1 MNILAIETSTEAC
14 AIGLSTKGRHYTRFE
29 LTPRRH
35 TECVLPWSDELLSQA
50 ALAKTDLQAI
60 AVGIG
65 PGAFT
70 GVRLGLSL
78 AQGMALALGV
88 PLLPLPT
95 LGIIAQAQTHEGP
108 IAVLMDARM
117 GECYVGFYQK
127 QNGVAHELISPALLK
142 PDAIKLP
149 FEGEWIGVG
158 SAFSAY
164 PEQLPQALRNAMR
177 CIDAEALPQPEAM
190 LQMAEQAFTKG
201 AALPPEHVEPIY
213 LRNNVAQTI
222 AERTGHPPVVG
233 DNRIS

>member
-14 AIGLSTKGRHYTRFE
+14 AVGLSANGAHFTRFE

-35 TECVLPWSDELLSQA
+35 TESVLPWCDELLAQA
-50 ALAKTDLQAI
+50 GIGKANLNAI
-60 AVGIG
+60 AAGIG

-78 AQGMALALGV
+78 AQGMALALG
-88 PLLPLPT
+88 LPLIPLST
-95 LGIIAQAQTHEGP
+95 LAIIAQAQHHDGP

-127 QNGVAHELISPALLK
+127 QNGVAHELVSPALLK
-142 PDAIKLP
+142 PEAIQLP

-164 PEQLPQALRNAMR
+164 TEQLPQALRNAMR

-190 LQMAEQAFTKG
+190 LQLAGHAHAMG
-201 AALPPEHVEPIY
+201 LALPPEDIEPAY
-213 LRNNVAQTI
+213 LRNRVAQTI
-222 AERTGHPPVVG
+222 VERAQS
-233 DNRIS
+233 I

>member
-14 AIGLSTKGRHYTRFE
+14 AVGLSANGGTYTRFE

-35 TECVLPWSDELLSQA
+35 TECVLPWCDEILAQA
-50 ALAKTDLQAI
+50 AIAKADLQAI
-60 AVGIG
+60 AVGVG

-88 PLLPLPT
+88 PLLPVPT
-95 LGIIAQAQTHEGP
+95 LAIIAQAQTHEGP

-127 QNGVAHELISPALLK
+127 KNGIACELGSPALLK
-142 PDAIKLP
+142 PNLIDLP
-149 FEGEWIGVG
+149 FEGDWIGVG
-158 SAFSAY
+158 STFSAY
-164 PEQLPQALRNAMR
+164 AEQLPQALRNAMR
-177 CIDAEALPQPEAM
+177 CIDAEALPQPAAM
-190 LQMAEQAFTKG
+190 LQLAEQLFANG
-201 AALPPEHVEPIY
+201 AARPPEHVEPIY

-222 AERTGHPPVVG
+222 AERAG
-233 DNRIS
+233 IA